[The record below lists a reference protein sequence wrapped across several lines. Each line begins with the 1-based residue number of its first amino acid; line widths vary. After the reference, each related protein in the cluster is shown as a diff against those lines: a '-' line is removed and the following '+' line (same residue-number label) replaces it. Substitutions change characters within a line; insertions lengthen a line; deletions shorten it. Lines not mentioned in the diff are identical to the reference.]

1 MQLAGQSVRYIARHS
16 WLLDRLD
23 GKAWCGQRR
32 KDCRPRWDVFPKR
45 SDFESWTD
53 AIQKLPFL
61 LGEMT
66 ECEIIAARFITS
78 CLELSATSRNWQ
90 MFDRATWHYGTR
102 IIPVFAFFFFFFI
115 YLLNAIKINLSC
127 RTVSFHKVGLCDDT
141 WCVIEKNTYN
151 SYTDMRGKIIFSDF
165 CWVSFTG
172 RDTRAAILSYW
183 HADLKTEGLSSLHG
197 KFPVK
202 KSCRCSL

>member
-1 MQLAGQSVRYIARHS
+1 MVRTETQRLQTPVRCFSKAQWLWILNRCHSKTPLLTWRNDRMWNNCSQIYYLMPRTERNQWELADVWQGYMTLWHS
-16 WLLDRLD
+16 YNT
-23 GKAWCGQRR
+23 CI
-32 KDCRPRWDVFPKR
+32 C
-45 SDFESWTD
+45 
-53 AIQKLPFL
+53 
-61 LGEMT
+61 
-66 ECEIIAARFITS
+66 
-78 CLELSATSRNWQ
+78 
-90 MFDRATWHYGTR
+90 
-102 IIPVFAFFFFFFI
+102 FFFFFFI